1 MRTRAFLILSAVV
14 LVAAGTAPAAVAKK
28 APAPACAG
36 QFAVAQSGI
45 PGVPASVLRLVSID
59 ARGVTVSTDCG
70 TAVSRPRRTRS
81 GWSSRPSGVR
91 ATALAGSC

>member
-1 MRTRAFLILSAVV
+1 MYVEYGRSVTSALDRQPDRRTEGTVQTRAFLILSGVV

-45 PGVPASVLRLVSID
+45 PGFGAAPAAGVFFPAA
-59 ARGVTVSTDCG
+59 ARS
-70 TAVSRPRRTRS
+70 
-81 GWSSRPSGVR
+81 
-91 ATALAGSC
+91 